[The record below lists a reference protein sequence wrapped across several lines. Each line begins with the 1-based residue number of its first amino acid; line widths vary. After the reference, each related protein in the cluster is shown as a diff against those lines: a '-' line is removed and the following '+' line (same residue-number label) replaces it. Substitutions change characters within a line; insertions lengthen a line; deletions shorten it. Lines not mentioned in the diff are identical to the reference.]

1 MNNFFKGIMILFC
14 FFLAGINTYAQVL
27 DKSWKSITEIK
38 DESWFAS
45 AEAKAVAENVLL
57 YQRNIGGWPKNTQ
70 MQKPLSD
77 AQKKELLALKTSTE
91 GCTTDNGG
99 TVQEMLFLS
108 KINKQQPDVSYQ
120 KAFLSGLD
128 YLLKAQYDNG
138 GWPQFFPL
146 KKGYY
151 THITYNDDSMVNI
164 LNVLKEV
171 KDKTDFYSIKA
182 SDELVAKAK
191 IAFDK
196 GIDCI
201 VKSQYKQNGVLTAWC
216 AQHDEVTL
224 LPAKARAY
232 ELPSL
237 SGKESA
243 KITLLLMA
251 VENPSKEIIAAV
263 EAALAWFEKV
273 KITGLREERVVDA
286 KGKIT
291 DKKMIADANAP
302 ALWARFMELDDNRPF
317 FCDRDGIKKYSLAE
331 IGDERRNGYS
341 WYTNEPK
348 EVLKAYDK
356 WKKKLSTELNSIK
369 KKVAKAPKDE
379 YNIVVAQDGSGDYTS
394 IQDAIYNSPS
404 FPYKRVLITVKN
416 GVYHEK
422 VRIPEWNT
430 KISLIGESKEK
441 TTITYDDYY
450 GKINL
455 GRNST
460 FLTPTVLVEGNDFKA
475 TNLTIKN
482 TAGPVGQAIA
492 LSVVADRVVVSN
504 CVISGNQDTLYTS
517 GEGFKQY
524 FKDCFIEGT
533 VDFIFGN
540 ATAVFDNCDIHSKSN
555 SYLTA
560 ASTPESSKYGFV
572 FMNCKLTAD
581 EKATEVYL
589 GRPWRINA
597 KTVYLNCEMGSH
609 IRKEGWNNWS
619 KTEAEKA
626 SFYAEYNCSGPG
638 FQPENRVAWS
648 HQLKKSEAKKYT
660 LENILGDSNSKS
672 NSNWYSNFK

>member
-1 MNNFFKGIMILFC
+1 M
-14 FFLAGINTYAQVL
+14 NTYCKVIVLLLFSFTTGFRVHAQVL
-27 DKSWKSITEIK
+27 DKSWNSITEM
-38 DESWFAS
+38 DSDDQWFTS
-45 AEAKAVAENVLL
+45 AEAKAFAENVLL
-57 YQRNIGGWPKNTQ
+57 YQRNIGGWPKNIQ
-70 MQKPLSD
+70 IQKTLSD
-77 AQKKELLALKTSTE
+77 AQKKELLVLKNSTE
-91 GCTTDNGG
+91 GCTTDNNA
-99 TVQEMLFLS
+99 TSQEMLFLS
-108 KINKQQPDVSYQ
+108 KIYKHQPDEKYK

-138 GWPQFFPL
+138 GWPQFYPL

-151 THITYNDDSMVNI
+151 THITYNDDSMVRI
-164 LNVLKEV
+164 LDILKEI
-171 KDKTDFYSIKA
+171 KDKTGFYSIQPSEEIVEKC
-182 SDELVAKAK
+182 K

-201 VKSQYKQNGVLTAWC
+201 LKTQYKQNGVLTAWC
-216 AQHDEVTL
+216 AQHDENTF
-224 LPAKARAY
+224 LPVKARAY

-243 KITLLLMA
+243 QIVLLLMSI
-251 VENPSKEIIAAV
+251 ENPSKEVITAVDAAV
-263 EAALAWFEKV
+263 TWFEKV
-273 KITGLREERVVDA
+273 KITGLREDRII
-286 KGKIT
+286 KNGKIVE
-291 DKKMIADANAP
+291 KKMIPDANALP
-302 ALWARFMELDDNRPF
+302 IWARFMELDDNKPF
-317 FCDRDGIKKYSLAE
+317 FSDRDGVKKYSLAE
-331 IGDERRNGYS
+331 IGDERRNGYA

-348 EVLKAYDK
+348 EVLKKYDK
-356 WKKKLSTELNSIK
+356 WKKKLLTESNFIP
-369 KKVAKAPKDE
+369 KKVTKSPKDE
-379 YNIVVAQDGSGDYTS
+379 YNIVVALDGSGDYTS
-394 IQDAIYNSPS
+394 IQDAIYNSPA
-404 FPYKRVLITVKN
+404 FPYKRVFITVKN
-416 GVYHEK
+416 GTYHEK

-441 TTITYDDYY
+441 TIISYDDYF

-460 FLTPTVLVEGNDFKA
+460 FLTPTISVEANDFRA
-475 TNLTIKN
+475 SNLTIQN
-482 TAGPVGQAIA
+482 TAGPVGQAVA
-492 LSVVADRVVVSN
+492 LSVVANRVVVSN
-504 CVISGNQDTLYTS
+504 CIISGNQDTLYTS

-540 ATAVFDNCDIHSKSN
+540 ATAVFDNCTIHAKSD

-560 ASTPESSKYGFV
+560 ASTTEGAKYGFV

-589 GRPWRINA
+589 GRPWRIHA
-597 KTVYLNCEMGSH
+597 KTVFLNCEMGNH
-609 IRKEGWNNWS
+609 IRKEGWNNWL
-619 KTEAEKA
+619 KADAEKT

-638 FQPENRVAWS
+638 FQPQNRVAWS

-660 LENILGDSNSKS
+660 LENILGDANSKP

>member
-14 FFLAGINTYAQVL
+14 FFLAGINMNAQVL

-182 SDELVAKAK
+182 SDDLVANAK

-263 EAALAWFEKV
+263 EAAVAWFEKV

-291 DKKMIADANAP
+291 DKKMITDANAP

-416 GVYHEK
+416 GVYYEK

-441 TTITYDDYY
+441 TIITYDDYF

-660 LENILGDSNSKS
+660 LENILGDSNS
-672 NSNWYSNFK
+672 NWYSNFK

>member
-1 MNNFFKGIMILFC
+1 MNNFFKVTTTLLFC
-14 FFLAGINTYAQVL
+14 FVTAINTQAQVL
-27 DKSWKSITEIK
+27 DKQWKSITEMK
-38 DESWFAS
+38 DESWFATT
-45 AEAKAVAENVLL
+45 EAKAVAENVLL
-57 YQRNIGGWPKNTQ
+57 YQRNIGGWPKNIQ
-70 MQKPLSD
+70 MQKPLSTV
-77 AQKKELLALKTSTE
+77 QKQELLTLKSSTE
-91 GCTTDNGG
+91 GCTTDNGA
-99 TVQEMLFLS
+99 TTQEMLFLS
-108 KINKQQPDVSYQ
+108 KIYKQQPDERYK

-138 GWPQFFPL
+138 GWPQFYPL

-151 THITYNDDSMVNI
+151 THITYNDDSMARI
-164 LNVLKEV
+164 LIVLKEI
-171 KDKTDFYSIKA
+171 KDKTDFYSIKP
-182 SDELVAKAK
+182 SDEIVSKAK

-201 VKSQYKQNGVLTAWC
+201 IKTQYKQNGVLTAWC
-216 AQHDEVTL
+216 AQHDENTL

-243 KITLLLMA
+243 KIVLLLMSI
-251 VENPSKEIIAAV
+251 ENPSKDVVAAV
-263 EAALAWFEKV
+263 DAAVVWFEKV
-273 KITGLREERVVDA
+273 KITGLREDRILKD
-286 KGKIT
+286 GKIV
-291 DKKMIADANAP
+291 DKKMVPDMNAP
-302 ALWARFMELDDNRPF
+302 AIWARFMELEDNKPF
-317 FCDRDGIKKYSLAE
+317 FCDRDGVKKYSLSE
-331 IGDERRNGYS
+331 IGDERRNGYA

-348 EVLKAYDK
+348 EVLKSYEK
-356 WKKKLSTELNSIK
+356 WKKKLSTELKSTP
-369 KKVAKAPKDE
+369 KVGAKVVKDE
-379 YNIVVAQDGSGDYTS
+379 YNVVVAQDGSGDYNS
-394 IQDAIYNSPS
+394 IQEAIYNSPS
-404 FPYKRVLITVKN
+404 FPYKRVLITIKN
-416 GVYHEK
+416 GMYHEK

-441 TTITYDDYY
+441 TIISYEDYY

-460 FLTPTVLVEGNDFKA
+460 FMTPTVLVEANDFVA
-475 TNLTIKN
+475 SNLTIQN

-504 CVISGNQDTLYTS
+504 CIILGNQDTLYTS

-533 VDFIFGN
+533 VDFIFGS
-540 ATAVFDNCDIHSKSN
+540 ATAVFDNCTIHSKSN
-555 SYLTA
+555 AYVTA
-560 ASTPESSKYGFV
+560 ASTPENSKYGFV
-572 FMNCKLTAD
+572 LMNCKLTAG

-597 KTVYLNCEMGSH
+597 KTVYLNCEMGKH

-619 KTEAEKA
+619 KADAEKA

-638 FQPENRVAWS
+638 FQPKERVAWS
-648 HQLKKSEAKKYT
+648 HQLTKSEAKDYT
-660 LENILGDSNSKS
+660 LDKILGDSK
-672 NSNWYSNFK
+672 SNWYTNYK